1 MLTIKCWHA
10 KNGHTVTQPKDFVL
24 SSYRTGGWKWGGVGP
39 WKVARIQNV
48 VVSRWQYDMSPRGGG
63 NTFFFSFFLNWD
75 MFPRGR
81 NVRDHKI
88 KDSASKVLQG
98 AVKEC
103 FGWRLVQASSHFQPP
118 LRENAPGE
126 TTKSERAVFKSPHSR
141 RPGCGLFTV
150 KSSAA
155 IPKISPPPPEL
166 VLGAKQAAA
175 GSDER
180 TRQSSDTTETLKV
193 WNTSESG
200 KGKEQNAPVGNDWGG
215 VSCVLTARTT
225 HTAGQSETLTI
236 NQVTRNPICLKSNA
250 GMHICHN
257 NWQ

>member
-1 MLTIKCWHA
+1 MQKTD
-10 KNGHTVTQPKDFVL
+10 TL
-24 SSYRTGGWKWGGVGP
+24 SHSRKISCCRVIELGAGGWGVGS

-48 VVSRWQYDMSPRGGG
+48 VVSRWQYDMSPRRGG
-63 NTFFFSFFLNWD
+63 NTFFFFFLNWD

-141 RPGCGLFTV
+141 RPGCGLVTV

-155 IPKISPPPPEL
+155 IPKISPPPPGTGTRCKTSSGGFRRENPTVERHDWDVKGVKYIRIRKRKRTKRPGWEWLRGREL
-166 VLGAKQAAA
+166 RLNRQNHPHH
-175 GSDER
+175 R
-180 TRQSSDTTETLKV
+180 TKWNADHQSSHKKPHLLEIQRWDAHL
-193 WNTSESG
+193 
-200 KGKEQNAPVGNDWGG
+200 P
-215 VSCVLTARTT
+215 
-225 HTAGQSETLTI
+225 
-236 NQVTRNPICLKSNA
+236 
-250 GMHICHN
+250 
-257 NWQ
+257 

>member
-24 SSYRTGGWKWGGVGP
+24 SSYRTGGWRV
-39 WKVARIQNV
+39 
-48 VVSRWQYDMSPRGGG
+48 GGG
-63 NTFFFSFFLNWD
+63 SDPEKLQGSKMWWCCAGSTIWARGVEGILFFFFLNWD

-141 RPGCGLFTV
+141 RPGCGLVTV

-155 IPKISPPPPEL
+155 IPKISPPPPGTGTRCKTSSGGFRRENPTVERHDWDVKGVKYIRIRKRKRRKRPGWEWLRGREL
-166 VLGAKQAAA
+166 RLNRQNHPHR
-175 GSDER
+175 R
-180 TRQSSDTTETLKV
+180 TKWNADHQSSHKKPHLLEIQRWDAHL
-193 WNTSESG
+193 
-200 KGKEQNAPVGNDWGG
+200 P
-215 VSCVLTARTT
+215 
-225 HTAGQSETLTI
+225 
-236 NQVTRNPICLKSNA
+236 
-250 GMHICHN
+250 
-257 NWQ
+257 